1 MSNMRTRSQ
10 GLSTASS
17 DGVLN
22 PVPTPRTRTPTSDGL
37 SQNYSLQRPVSVI
50 GRLMD
55 SVSTSSTLIEDG
67 EISSQDS
74 LLSPYVPT
82 PRARSASTFDTAA
95 LTDKE
100 PSLSWDNLGLRNQPP
115 SRMVEREVEPEPE
128 KPPDRNLEDLRDQ
141 IKSMNSQVEKIA
153 AYSQEHLSQESFDQY
168 LLILNKVRST
178 CRSLINQDD
187 GCYEL
192 PLTNILDYATI
203 VVDNMK
209 VVSQP
214 PTKATRNQ
222 TPVSLGTDVESVNLE
237 SSSSM
242 DYLATKIS
250 EIYVHTDQQ
259 MSRVRQELQQ
269 DLAKYISAA
278 EIRIT
283 EHVRAAI
290 AREYSSIGARCIQN
304 RSLVI
309 SEMKK
314 LKTDLTEIRSS
325 LDENHSER
333 DEFNDKME
341 CAFSEME
348 FFTQSFNDDVK
359 KVEVSMKEIKEIQ
372 DRLINTCEKH
382 SELINQISQRNYEQ
396 VDIHNRIIPPGPDV
410 EPAQD
415 EAQGTNAQLPAAGV
429 TSGMQQVNP
438 TLHPVQVQVPVQTPQ
453 QSQVIPNEGYP
464 TVDVSSSLIQ
474 RSEFQQENSVL
485 PAEKNNSSESL
496 SSDSSVNSDRTA
508 RLIRKIKECEKL
520 ILETTSMDL
529 DPHTAKSAY

>member
-1 MSNMRTRSQ
+1 
-10 GLSTASS
+10 
-17 DGVLN
+17 
-22 PVPTPRTRTPTSDGL
+22 
-37 SQNYSLQRPVSVI
+37 
-50 GRLMD
+50 MD
-55 SVSTSSTLIEDG
+55 SVSTSSTLRDDG

-153 AYSQEHLSQESFDQY
+153 AYSQKPLSQESFGRY
-168 LLILNKVRST
+168 LLTLNKVQST

-242 DYLATKIS
+242 DYLAAKIS

-259 MSRVRQELQQ
+259 MSCARRELQK

-283 EHVRAAI
+283 EHVRRACCNC
-290 AREYSSIGARCIQN
+290 S
-304 RSLVI
+304 
-309 SEMKK
+309 
-314 LKTDLTEIRSS
+314 
-325 LDENHSER
+325 
-333 DEFNDKME
+333 
-341 CAFSEME
+341 
-348 FFTQSFNDDVK
+348 
-359 KVEVSMKEIKEIQ
+359 
-372 DRLINTCEKH
+372 
-382 SELINQISQRNYEQ
+382 
-396 VDIHNRIIPPGPDV
+396 
-410 EPAQD
+410 
-415 EAQGTNAQLPAAGV
+415 
-429 TSGMQQVNP
+429 
-438 TLHPVQVQVPVQTPQ
+438 
-453 QSQVIPNEGYP
+453 
-464 TVDVSSSLIQ
+464 
-474 RSEFQQENSVL
+474 
-485 PAEKNNSSESL
+485 
-496 SSDSSVNSDRTA
+496 
-508 RLIRKIKECEKL
+508 
-520 ILETTSMDL
+520 
-529 DPHTAKSAY
+529 